1 MKARYVATV
10 ALVGSSFWIP
20 SFGKTIPKDRPSCAT
35 SLIAQNSSQSAD
47 IETNVAD
54 TQAAEIVRRRH
65 LSELLKVP
73 HVVNVGIEFK
83 DSQIIFNVQVDKE
96 ENVSQVDRMVP
107 SKIEG
112 YDVEVE
118 AAPTG
123 ILPYAYHSEIKPNSP
138 PPGE

>member
-1 MKARYVATV
+1 LDSV
-10 ALVGSSFWIP
+10 
-20 SFGKTIPKDRPSCAT
+20 FGKTIPKDRPSCVT